1 MGKINLPVFPWYGA
15 PELVS
20 REGRGWSQPTL
31 GETWAQVGHSWVT
44 FLMREGGKAGRIKA
58 EESGEGA

>member
-15 PELVS
+15 LELVS
-20 REGRGWSQPTL
+20 REGRGCLRPPWGNL
-31 GETWAQVGHSWVT
+31 GTGGALLGN
-44 FLMREGGKAGRIKA
+44 FLMRDGGKDGRIKA